1 MRVRQKALLGLSR
14 ILFNATKILSE
25 HKSKGVDTWA
35 KEPKYVDLHN
45 MIYECEI
52 LSRIARPKF
61 ISLRNVVTIE
71 LRRNFNNKDTY
82 SFLFVCFRCDYEK

>member
-1 MRVRQKALLGLSR
+1 M
-14 ILFNATKILSE
+14 LFE
-25 HKSKGVDTWA
+25 RKSKGVDTWA

-45 MIYECEI
+45 MIYECKI

-71 LRRNFNNKDTY
+71 LRRNFNNKNT
-82 SFLFVCFRCDYEK
+82 SSSLFICFRCDYDKIILKNKCHIAKYPGLTL